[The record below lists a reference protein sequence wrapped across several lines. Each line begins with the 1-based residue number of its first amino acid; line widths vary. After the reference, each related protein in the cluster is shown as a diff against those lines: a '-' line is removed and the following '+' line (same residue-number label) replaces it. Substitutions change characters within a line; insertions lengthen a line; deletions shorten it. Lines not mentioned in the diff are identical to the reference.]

1 MTQARAGAPPNGGDA
16 AHLRAAAQ
24 AERSAAEESDSHA
37 DALTTHGWT
46 PDRDRGFAAHAAAG
60 LVPGRVVGQNRD
72 SLRAATATGV
82 AEVVI
87 QRGFRRTAEETGE
100 FPTVGD
106 WLALEPT
113 RDAGQYL
120 LREILPRSSA
130 FVRGE
135 SFGGNQMRA
144 QVLAANIDSVLI
156 VAALSGDFNVRR
168 IERYLTLAWASGAQ
182 PVIVLNKADLCDE
195 LDERMAEVYAICG
208 DVPVH
213 AMSATTGEGVPR
225 LFRYLTPGATV
236 VLLGSSGVG
245 KSTLTNFLLGHER
258 QSVNTVR
265 EDDDRGRHTTAGR
278 ELFALPSGAL
288 LIDTPGLRSVGL
300 WDAEGGVSSTF
311 EDLEE
316 IERRCRF
323 PDCRHDREPG
333 CAIRAAL
340 ADGTLDPARLASRQK
355 LERELRSIA
364 IRETPGAQRAAS
376 RAFSRMIKNTART
389 ARWKN
394 GVYD

>member
-1 MTQARAGAPPNGGDA
+1 MIEPLAPT
-16 AHLRAAAQ
+16 
-24 AERSAAEESDSHA
+24 SADPLVSY
-37 DALTTHGWT
+37 GWT
-46 PDRDRGFAAHAAAG
+46 PDRERAFAAHAADG
-60 LVPGRVVGQNRD
+60 FVPGRVVGQNRV
-72 SLRAATATGV
+72 SLRAATATGL
-82 AEVVI
+82 ADVVI
-87 QRGFRRTAEETGE
+87 QRGFRRAAGPTGE

-113 RDAGQYL
+113 GDDGQYL

-135 SFGGNQMRA
+135 SFGGNQTRA

-168 IERYLTLAWASGAQ
+168 IERYLSLAWASGAQ

-195 LDERMAEVYAICG
+195 LEERLAEVYAVCG

-213 AMSATTGEGVPR
+213 ALSAATGDGVPH
-225 LFRYLTPGATV
+225 LLRYLTHGSTL

-245 KSTLTNFLLGHER
+245 KSTLANALLGYDR
-258 QSVNTVR
+258 QLVSAVR
-265 EDDDRGRHTTAGR
+265 EDDDRGRHTTTGR
-278 ELFALPSGAL
+278 ELFSLPTGAL

-300 WDAEGGVSSTF
+300 WDAEGGASPTF
-311 EDLEE
+311 EDIDE

-323 PDCRHDREPG
+323 PDCGHEREPG

-364 IRETPGAQRAAS
+364 MRETPGARRAAGRS
-376 RAFSRMIKNTART
+376 FARMVKGHAKA

>member
-1 MTQARAGAPPNGGDA
+1 VATPEPNQFAASGASGA
-16 AHLRAAAQ
+16 AKPTEL
-24 AERSAAEESDSHA
+24 DI
-37 DALTTHGWT
+37 LTTYGWT
-46 PDRDRGFAAHAAAG
+46 PDRERSFAAFAASG
-60 LVPGRVVGQNRD
+60 LVPGRVVGQNRE
-72 SLRAATATGV
+72 SLRAVTSTGA
-82 AEVVI
+82 AEVIV

-113 RDAGQYL
+113 GDDNRYL
-120 LREILPRSSA
+120 LREILARSSA

-135 SFGGNQMRA
+135 SFGGSQMRA

-182 PVIVLNKADLCDE
+182 PVIVLNKADLCPE
-195 LDERMAEVYAICG
+195 LEERLAEVYAICG
-208 DVPVH
+208 DAPVH
-213 AMSATTGEGVPR
+213 AVSATTGDGVPH
-225 LFRYLTPGATV
+225 LFRYLTPASTV

-245 KSTLTNFLLGHER
+245 KSTLTNALLGHER
-258 QSVNTVR
+258 QVVNAVR
-265 EDDDRGRHTTAGR
+265 EDDDRGRHTTTGR

-300 WDAEGGVSSTF
+300 WDAEGGVSSAF
-311 EDLEE
+311 EDIEE

-323 PDCRHDREPG
+323 PDCQHEREPG
-333 CAIRAAL
+333 CAVRAAL
-340 ADGTLDPARLASRQK
+340 ADGSLDPTRLASRQK

-364 IRETPGAQRAAS
+364 MRESPHAQRAAG
-376 RAFSRMIKNTART
+376 RAFARMVKAHSKN

-394 GVYD
+394 GAYD